1 MLCYAAWSL
10 GVPPWLRLN
19 RLYEPR
25 ILQARTNR
33 ICERVCATEYAP
45 RGPFSLRERR
55 HGLIEI
61 VERAVVIFVL
71 TRLEKPVFPTHK
83 NASTLH
89 ARRQRR
95 MIPPYR

>member
-61 VERAVVIFVL
+61 VERAVVIFVERQRVNPPHPERGFITL
-71 TRLEKPVFPTHK
+71 AE
-83 NASTLH
+83 NASRH
-89 ARRQRR
+89 GRRF
-95 MIPPYR
+95 

>member
-45 RGPFSLRERR
+45 HGRLHVLERT
-55 HGLIEI
+55 HGLADISECGDG
-61 VERAVVIFVL
+61 VLERSRV
-71 TRLEKPVFPTHK
+71 R
-83 NASTLH
+83 
-89 ARRQRR
+89 RRQRR
-95 MIPPYR
+95 VSRGTTQQQ